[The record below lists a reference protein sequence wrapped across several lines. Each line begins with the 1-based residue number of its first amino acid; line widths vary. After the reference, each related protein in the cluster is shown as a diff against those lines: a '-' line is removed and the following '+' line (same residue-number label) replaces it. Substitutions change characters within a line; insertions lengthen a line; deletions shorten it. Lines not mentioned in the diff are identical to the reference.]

1 MVEFARKN
9 VEISYFLKI
18 PLLKQESSQKLTTLL
33 FNDTKIHNKKVMKV
47 KRKKKQLRAI
57 IGRKSGARRPS
68 YII

>member
-47 KRKKKQLRAI
+47 KRKKKTI
-57 IGRKSGARRPS
+57 KS
-68 YII
+68 YYWNKE